1 MQEISRGGP
10 AAAVVWGM
18 PKLTQIEKPA
28 ASAALKPVRI
38 GFIPLVDCAPLLVA
52 RHLDLFSK
60 HGARV
65 ELSCEVGWAT
75 VREKLLYGQL
85 DAAHAIAG
93 LALALRLGLSS
104 PPCRV
109 VAPFVFNLHGN
120 AITLSR
126 DLWNRGVR
134 DAASLKKLIR
144 SSFSRRFTFA
154 MVSRYASHCFLLRQW
169 LQAGGIDVE
178 KDVRLVALPPTQM
191 TSSLA
196 EGLIDGY
203 CVGEPWNSYAV
214 EQGIGWI
221 AATSAQLAPEHPEK
235 VLLTTEQFVSTHAP
249 EVQSVI
255 SALQEAC
262 QFCDLRENRPEVVR
276 ILAGSGYFSVSE
288 KILRRSL
295 IGPLDLGT
303 EKSVDVSDFHIFHR
317 RDANLPTSDRGR
329 WLLDQFISHGLLA
342 SGQYTEAATALREAW
357 TSEIDFPKATAA
369 ASNAPKTAKSNQRLL
384 KVKV

>member
-1 MQEISRGGP
+1 
-10 AAAVVWGM
+10 M
-18 PKLTQIEKPA
+18 PKLSKNEMPA
-28 ASAALKPVRI
+28 LSAALKPVRI

-52 RHLDLFSK
+52 RRLDLFGK

-65 ELSCEVGWAT
+65 ELACEVGWAT
-75 VREKLLYGQL
+75 IREKLLYGQL

-93 LALALRLGLSS
+93 LVLALRLGLSS

-169 LQAGGIDVE
+169 LQSGGIDVE
-178 KDVRLVALPPTQM
+178 RDVRIVALPPTQM
-191 TSSLA
+191 TASLA

-203 CVGEPWNSYAV
+203 CVGEPWSSYAV

-221 AATSAQLAPEHPEK
+221 AATSAQLAPGHPEK
-235 VLLTTEQFVSTHAP
+235 VLLTTERFVAAHA
-249 EVQSVI
+249 EETQAVI
-255 SALQEAC
+255 SALKEAC
-262 QFCDLRENRPEVVR
+262 EFCDQRENRAEVVR
-276 ILAGSGYFSVSE
+276 ILSGSGYFSVSE
-288 KILRRSL
+288 KILKRSL
-295 IGPLDLGT
+295 VGPLDLGT
-303 EKSVDVSDFHIFHR
+303 EKSVDVTDFHIFHR
-317 RDANLPTSDRGR
+317 RDANTPVSDRGR
-329 WLLDQFISHGLLA
+329 WLLDQFIAHGLITSA
-342 SGQYTEAATALREAW
+342 QYAAGGAALREAW
-357 TSEIDFPKATAA
+357 SADLSFPDAKAAA
-369 ASNAPKTAKSNQRLL
+369 ASNTPATARTSKRTQQL
-384 KVKV
+384 KA

>member
-1 MQEISRGGP
+1 MQEISRDGP
-10 AAAVVWGM
+10 RAAVVWGM
-18 PKLTQIEKPA
+18 PKLSKIEKPA
-28 ASAALKPVRI
+28 VSASYKPVRI

-93 LALALRLGLSS
+93 LALAMRLGLSS

-154 MVSRYASHCFLLRQW
+154 MVSRYASHYFLLRQW
-169 LQAGGIDVE
+169 LQAAGIDVE

-203 CVGEPWNSYAV
+203 CVGEPWSSYAV

-235 VLLTTEQFVSTHAP
+235 VLLTTESFVSTHAA
-249 EVQSVI
+249 EVQAVI
-255 SALQEAC
+255 SALKEAC
-262 QFCDLRENRPEVVR
+262 QFCDQRENRPEVVR
-276 ILAGSGYFSVSE
+276 ILASSGYFSVSE
-288 KILRRSL
+288 KILKRSL

-303 EKSVDVSDFHIFHR
+303 EKSVDVTDFHIFHR
-317 RDANLPTSDRGR
+317 RDANTPVGERGR
-329 WLLDQFISHGLLA
+329 WLLDQFIAHGLITSA
-342 SGQYTEAATALREAW
+342 QYPAGGAALREAW
-357 TSEIDFPKATAA
+357 NEDLDFPQAKAA
-369 ASNAPKTAKSNQRLL
+369 ASNKTSKRTQQLTA
-384 KVKV
+384 